1 MKTTIILN
9 PSKKLLEIIKRMSEE
24 KTKRRKEIL
33 KNWDMYFKK

>member
-1 MKTTIILN
+1 MKTIIILN
-9 PSKKLLEIIKRMSEE
+9 PSKKLLEIIKIMSEE